1 MKFLPG
7 KAGSLFLQKQG
18 SNQPLTDNPSHPFL
32 TALYVN
38 GYFSYIDLAAA
49 ESIAGA
55 ACQEENFLLLLA
67 FLSLASRQGH
77 LCLRI
82 APVFSPLPAQFNE
95 AELPSDL
102 LGNLLERLLAAAANL
117 PAGSYAQDPI
127 AAFVEQPLVLAGG
140 HLYFQKNWLNET
152 TFYTNLQRLQT
163 TSPSLSPNL
172 QLIQE
177 AVEDMLAKEKLLPE
191 QAEAILNACTHPF
204 TIINGG
210 PGTGKTYTAGQLI
223 RTFWQSL
230 SKTEQEKCRILL
242 TAPTGKAASNLQK
255 SLQAAVADMPSFSPL
270 QAKTLHALLEL
281 PKSQTKSINIYADL
295 LLVDE
300 CSMIDAEVMSLL
312 MSSIREGTRIVLL
325 GDPFQ
330 LPPVESGAVF
340 KNIVEMQGISLPI
353 YTLHKCLRAEYRQ
366 IVDFAKAVKSGS
378 WKAFQHELK
387 EDSQAVAFTPFF
399 HEEQGIP
406 FQQQQIAAY
415 VFQQFPKENVPE
427 KLLEGLQT
435 FCLLTPLR
443 KGPFGIEELNELLYA
458 YAIKEKKP
466 GEFFAYPIIITRNS
480 TEQQLF
486 NGDIGVVC
494 TKIGESRSSSLQV
507 GDYALFYEKNAEGQ
521 PQIRKLAALLLP
533 QHEKAYALTIH
544 KSQGSEF
551 NNVLLLLPKGS
562 QQFGREALYTAVTRT
577 RKQLTIWGQEKVVKA
592 MLENPNIRISG
603 IDARV
608 HKSN

>member
-1 MKFLPG
+1 MKFIPG

-18 SNQPLTDNPSHPFL
+18 STNNSSYPFL
-32 TALYVN
+32 TALYTN
-38 GYFSYIDLAAA
+38 GYFSYIDLAVA
-49 ESIAGA
+49 ESIAGTA
-55 ACQEENFLLLLA
+55 NQEENFLLLLA

-82 APVFSPLPAQFNE
+82 APTFSPLPAQLNE
-95 AELPSDL
+95 AELSSDL
-102 LGNLLERLLAAAANL
+102 LDTLLERLLTAAVNL
-117 PAGSYAQDPI
+117 PATSYSKDP
-127 AAFVEQPLVLAGG
+127 AGAFVEQPLVLASG
-140 HLYFQKNWLNET
+140 HLYFQKNWLSET

-163 TSPSLSPNL
+163 SSPTIIPNL
-172 QLIQE
+172 KQMQE
-177 AVEDMLAKEKLLPE
+177 AVEDMLAKSKLLPE
-191 QAEAILNACTHPF
+191 QAEAILSTCTHPF

-223 RTFWQSL
+223 RIFWQSL
-230 SKTEQEKCRILL
+230 SKIEQEKCRILL
-242 TAPTGKAASNLQK
+242 AAPTGKAASNLQK
-255 SLQAAVADMPSFSPL
+255 SLQAAVSDIPSFTPL
-270 QAKTLHALLEL
+270 QAKTLHALLDL
-281 PKSQTKSINIYADL
+281 PRSQTKSISIYADL
-295 LLVDE
+295 LLIDE

-330 LPPVESGAVF
+330 LPPVESGAIF
-340 KNIVEMQGISLPI
+340 TNIVEMQGISLPI
-353 YTLHKCLRAEYRQ
+353 YTLNKCLRAEYRQ

-378 WKAFQHELK
+378 WKAFQQELK
-387 EDSQAVAFTPFF
+387 DDNQVVAFTPFF
-399 HEEQGIP
+399 HEEQSVQ
-406 FQQQQIAAY
+406 FQQQQIVSY
-415 VFQQFPKENVPE
+415 VLQQFSKESVPE
-427 KLLEGLQT
+427 KILEGLQA

-443 KGPFGIEELNELLYA
+443 KGPFGIEELNELLYT
-458 YAIKEKKP
+458 YAIREKKP
-466 GEFFAYPIIITRNS
+466 GDSFTYPIIITRNS

-486 NGDIGVVC
+486 NGDIGVIC

-507 GDYALFYEKNAEGQ
+507 GDYALFYEKNAEGR
-521 PQIRKLAALLLP
+521 PQIRRLAALLLP

-577 RKQLTIWGQEKVVKA
+577 RKQLTIWGQEKVIKT
-592 MLENPNIRISG
+592 MLETPNIRISG

-608 HKSN
+608 RKSK